1 LFVVLHPGFKLKWY
15 KQTNWPKEWIS
26 GHRKLF
32 SDEWSQKYKSTTVV
46 AMNSESSSEEGDFFG
61 ALYRSQMGSMAK
73 GPPDEL
79 TKYLAEP
86 IVSTDSMKST
96 GLLGWWK
103 VA

>member
-1 LFVVLHPGFKLKWY
+1 MV
-15 KQTNWPKEWIS
+15 QTNQLAQRVDFRAPKTY
-26 GHRKLF
+26 F
-32 SDEWSQKYKSTTVV
+32 SDEWSQKYKSSTVV
-46 AMNSESSSEEGDFFG
+46 AMDSESSSEEGDFFG

-103 VA
+103 VV